1 MKLLNLFKSSSKSEK
16 QWFLEAQDV
25 AKKYKTDSLKS
36 ITDSMIKYKNGE
48 ISWDRFEQIKN
59 QWQIKINNETG
70 PLIVKCLNNALEINP
85 GFCEALLAKG
95 EFIAKKYFLP
105 YEWNESVA
113 IENRSDGAHYEFLNE
128 SVNYFKHALESNSKY
143 PDTHYF
149 LGIHNEKNNDLDNA
163 INEYDN
169 AIAIEAH
176 YAGALFGKIRILALK
191 GDTDKALALYKQ
203 AETLIP
209 SIIENME
216 YSTERWLKYNVG

>member
-1 MKLLNLFKSSSKSEK
+1 MKLINLFKSSSKSGK

-48 ISWDRFEQIKN
+48 ISWDRFEQIRN
-59 QWQIKINNETG
+59 QWQVKINSETG
-70 PLIVKCLNNALEINP
+70 PLIVNCLNNALEINP
-85 GFCEALLAKG
+85 EFCEALLAKG
-95 EFIAKKYFLP
+95 EFISKKYFLP

-128 SVNYFKHALESNSKY
+128 SVNYFKHALGSNSKY

-149 LGIHNEKNNDLDNA
+149 LGMHYEKNNNFENA
-163 INEYDN
+163 ISEYDN
-169 AIAIEAH
+169 ALTLDAN
-176 YAGALFGKIRILALK
+176 YTGALFGKIRILSVK
-191 GDTDKALALYKQ
+191 GDKVEALALYKQ
-203 AETLIP
+203 AKTLIP

-216 YSTERWLKYNVG
+216 YSTERWLKYNVE